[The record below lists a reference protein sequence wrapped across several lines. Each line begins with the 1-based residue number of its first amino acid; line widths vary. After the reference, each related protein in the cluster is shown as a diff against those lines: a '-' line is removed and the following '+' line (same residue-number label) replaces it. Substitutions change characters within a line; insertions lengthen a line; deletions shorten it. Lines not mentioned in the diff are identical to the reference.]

1 MHLQAE
7 FSSLISRNMFGHG
20 TMSQSAGC
28 TFILGAKPL
37 ARTVEMN
44 GVDALLCEVSA

>member
-1 MHLQAE
+1 
-7 FSSLISRNMFGHG
+7 MFGHG
-20 TMSQSAGC
+20 TMSQSGC
-28 TFILGAKPL
+28 TFLLGAKPL